1 MVPML
6 SAVFQ
11 SAGAASERLV
21 RRFMPDPFAL
31 VLLLT
36 LVALVLGVAV
46 IPDVPGAAP
55 RTLLGRAA
63 EVVSLWTNGF
73 GNAEILKF
81 GFQIILI
88 VVTGEAI
95 AESPP
100 AQKLLARLSALPKT
114 PSQAL
119 LVVTSFAVVS
129 GWVHWGFGLI
139 ASALLA
145 RAVGRSFRARGIP
158 LHYPLLGTGAYTAML
173 LWHAGLTA
181 SAPLL
186 MNTQKNFVSDVLG
199 EKGAKVP
206 LTETIFAPYNL
217 LACAVLIVI
226 VPLLVTAMHP
236 AKADVV
242 EAAGPEESSDGS
254 ARALGG
260 DAAGRQE
267 SAFATPAEHLDK
279 RRWLTFVLGALG
291 LSFLFRYL
299 REHGF
304 DLNHNVVNTTFL
316 MLGMLLHDSPVA
328 YATAV
333 KKSASGVAG
342 VILQFPFYGGI
353 LEIMTRCGISD
364 RISHAF
370 VALAT
375 AQTLPLFTFAASI
388 LTKSFVPSGAGEW
401 AVEGPPM
408 LRAAKELGVPYGKIT
423 MAVAY
428 GNMLGNMY
436 QPFWSLPLLGVMGL
450 RAKDIMG
457 YCLILFVV
465 ALPILAAALYFG

>member
-1 MVPML
+1 METML
-6 SAVFQ
+6 SALFQ
-11 SAGAASERLV
+11 RAGAASERLV

-36 LVALVLGVAV
+36 LVSLVLGVAV
-46 IPDVPGAAP
+46 IPDVPDAAP
-55 RTLLGRAA
+55 RTLAGRAS
-63 EVVSLWTNGF
+63 EVVSLWTSGF

-100 AQKLLARLSALPKT
+100 AQKLLARLSALPRT
-114 PSQAL
+114 PAQAL
-119 LVVTSFAVVS
+119 MVVSTFAVVS
-129 GWVHWGFGLI
+129 GWLHWGFGLI
-139 ASALLA
+139 SSALLA

-206 LTETIFAPYNL
+206 LSETIFASYNL
-217 LACAVLIVI
+217 FACALLVIV

-236 AKADVV
+236 KKADIV
-242 EAAGPEESSDGS
+242 EAPAPEDDPTAETVRESVVY
-254 ARALGG
+254 
-260 DAAGRQE
+260 
-267 SAFATPAEHLDK
+267 ATPAEHLDK
-279 RRWLTFVLGALG
+279 RRWLTFAAGALG
-291 LSFLFRYL
+291 LSFLYRYL

-328 YATAV
+328 YAKAV

-353 LEIMTRCGISD
+353 LEIMTKCGISE

-375 AQTLPLFTFAASI
+375 AHTLPLFTFAASVV
-388 LTKSFVPSGAGEW
+388 TKSFVPSGAGEW

-457 YCLILFVV
+457 YCLILFFV
-465 ALPILAAALYFG
+465 ALPILGLALYFG

>member
-1 MVPML
+1 M
-6 SAVFQ
+6 FQ
-11 SAGAASERLV
+11 RAGAASERLV

-36 LVALVLGVAV
+36 LVSLGLGVAV
-46 IPDVPGAAP
+46 IPDVAGAPP
-55 RTLLGRAA
+55 RSLLGRAS
-63 EVVSLWTNGF
+63 EVVSLWTSGF

-114 PSQAL
+114 APQAL
-119 LVVTSFAVVS
+119 LVVTTFAVVS

-199 EKGAKVP
+199 EKAGKVP

-217 LACAVLIVI
+217 LACALLIVL

-236 AKADVV
+236 AKGQIA
-242 EAAGPEESSDGS
+242 EAPEPEPEAHPGPEPE
-254 ARALGG
+254 R
-260 DAAGRQE
+260 RE
-267 SAFATPAEHLDK
+267 PTFATPAEHLDK
-279 RRWLTFVLGALG
+279 RRWLTFLAGALG
-291 LSFLFRYL
+291 LSFLGRYV

-304 DLNHNVVNTTFL
+304 DLNHNVVNTAFL

-328 YATAV
+328 YAKAV
-333 KKSASGVAG
+333 KKSAGGVAG

-353 LEIMTRCGISD
+353 LEIMTKCGLSD

-375 AQTLPLFTFAASI
+375 ARTLPLFTFAASVV
-388 LTKSFVPSGAGEW
+388 TKSFVPSGAGEW

-457 YCLILFVV
+457 YCLILFFV
-465 ALPILAAALYFG
+465 AMPILAAALYFG